1 MSKKHQYRITIE
13 HTRNPDGSVP
23 EDASV
28 VFDFDSHDD
37 LFGIIDKLKNHPD
50 VGPDAAPRLGL
61 GVKLFGS
68 VMLENR
74 TSELFSGLFPHFSA
88 FMKKLK
94 GKKTA

>member
-23 EDASV
+23 EDACV
-28 VFDFDSHDD
+28 AFDFDSHDE
-37 LFGIIDKLKNHPD
+37 LFGIIDKLKGHPYAGPD
-50 VGPDAAPRLGL
+50 VAPRLGL
-61 GVKLFGS
+61 GIKLFGS

-74 TSELFSGLFPHFSA
+74 SNDLFSELFPHFSE

-94 GKKTA
+94 GKKA